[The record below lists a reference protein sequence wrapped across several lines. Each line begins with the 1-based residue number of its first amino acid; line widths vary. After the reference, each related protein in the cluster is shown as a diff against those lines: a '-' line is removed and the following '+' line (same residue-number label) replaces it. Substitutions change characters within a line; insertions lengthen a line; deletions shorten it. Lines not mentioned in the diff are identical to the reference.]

1 MAGARLK
8 RRNLIAIPLALATLA
23 CELLSPVPFAEPT
36 ATLPIP
42 TSLPPTVTASLASA
56 APETILVWTPAN
68 GSRLVGAAHIEG
80 EAEPTFEQTLVVQ
93 VVALDQEPF
102 EVLAQQPVIIDAD
115 AGQRGAF
122 TADLTFDLG
131 GGAERPG
138 AVNVISVS
146 PRDGGITHLTS
157 AQVTLAASGTEAVLA
172 NNSVDER
179 IAIFAP
185 AAGDALAGGVAHVEG
200 FALASFEQT
209 LLVEI
214 LDVDGLVIGSMP
226 VLVQAPDMGIPGPF
240 AVDVLYALATPGP
253 GRIVVRDISPA
264 FGQDLH
270 LASVDVGLEP

>member
-1 MAGARLK
+1 MK
-8 RRNLIAIPLALATLA
+8 RRKLIAIPLALAMLA
-23 CELLSPVPFAEPT
+23 CGLLGPVPSAEPT
-36 ATLPIP
+36 ASPP
-42 TSLPPTVTASLASA
+42 TSFPPTLTASLVPAH
-56 APETILVWTPAN
+56 PETILVWTPAN
-68 GSRLVGAAHIEG
+68 GSRLVGAVHVEG

-102 EVLAQQPVIIDAD
+102 EVLGQQPVIIDAD
-115 AGQRGAF
+115 AGRRGAF
-122 TADLTFDLG
+122 KADLAFDLAG
-131 GGAERPG
+131 AAERPG
-138 AVNVISVS
+138 AVNVFSVS
-146 PRDGGITHLTS
+146 PRDGGVTHLTS
-157 AQVTLAASGTEAVLA
+157 VQVTLAASGAEAVLA

-240 AVDVLYALATPGP
+240 AVDVPYTLATPGP

-264 FGQDLH
+264 FGQDVH
-270 LASVDVGLEP
+270 LGSIDVDLEP